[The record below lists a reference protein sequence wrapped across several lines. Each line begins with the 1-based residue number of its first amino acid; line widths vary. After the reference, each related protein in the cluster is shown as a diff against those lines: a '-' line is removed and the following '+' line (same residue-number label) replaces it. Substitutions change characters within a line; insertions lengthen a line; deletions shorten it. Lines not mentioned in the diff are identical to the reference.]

1 MPLYDPQSEQ
11 GLLLD
16 DIRAR
21 MGSMKFVDNQKQ
33 SLLSITI
40 FVACVTVSGLLFVP
54 FLQIQQVTRM
64 QGVNDDGTNSGSYYH
79 AAFAYHEKEI
89 SEKLNYAHFLP
100 LGSGSNNTNNN
111 QSSTLNQVKVIV
123 NYTVMD
129 PSVMNR
135 NMNTVM
141 HVYTSNGTL
150 IKRSSHGDGLII
162 NATTG
167 QSQLATS
174 ITDNRVKDVRAF
186 VFFTNAERNQNFS
199 SPLSINLTL
208 GQRIPQ

>member
-1 MPLYDPQSEQ
+1 MEFY
-11 GLLLD
+11 GNKKGNLLT
-16 DIRAR
+16 
-21 MGSMKFVDNQKQ
+21 
-33 SLLSITI
+33 ITI
-40 FVACVTVSGLLFVP
+40 FVVSVIVSGLLFVP
-54 FLQIQQVTRM
+54 FLQIQQLIMTRI
-64 QGVNDDGTNSGSYYH
+64 QGVNDDGTSSSSSSYYQ
-79 AAFAYHEKEI
+79 AAFGYHGKEI

-100 LGSGSNNTNNN
+100 LGVGSNNTNNGK
-111 QSSTLNQVKVIV
+111 SSTLNQVKVIV

-129 PSVMNR
+129 PSIMNR

-141 HVYTSNGTL
+141 HVYASNGTL
-150 IKRSSHGDGLII
+150 IKRSSHGDGLSI

-199 SPLSINLTL
+199 SPVNVNLTL
-208 GQRIPQ
+208 GQRLPK

>member
-1 MPLYDPQSEQ
+1 
-11 GLLLD
+11 
-16 DIRAR
+16 
-21 MGSMKFVDNQKQ
+21 MKFFDNQKR
-33 SLLSITI
+33 SLVSITT
-40 FVACVTVSGLLFVP
+40 FVACVTVTGLLFVP
-54 FLQIQQVTRM
+54 FLQIQQLTMTRI
-64 QGVNDDGTNSGSYYH
+64 QGVNNYDDAGSSSSYYH
-79 AAFAYHEKEI
+79 AAFAYHGKEI

-100 LGSGSNNTNNN
+100 LGAGSNNTNN
-111 QSSTLNQVKVIV
+111 SKSGTLNQVKVIV

-141 HVYTSNGTL
+141 HVHASNGTL

-174 ITDNRVKDVRAF
+174 ITDNRVKDVRAS
-186 VFFTNAERNQNFS
+186 VFFTNAERNKNFS
-199 SPLSINLTL
+199 NPVNVNLTL
-208 GQRIPQ
+208 GQRLPK

>member
-1 MPLYDPQSEQ
+1 
-11 GLLLD
+11 
-16 DIRAR
+16 
-21 MGSMKFVDNQKQ
+21 MKFFDNQKRI
-33 SLLSITI
+33 LVSITI
-40 FVACVTVSGLLFVP
+40 FVACITVSGLLFVP
-54 FLQIQQVTRM
+54 FLQIQRLIMTRI
-64 QGVNDDGTNSGSYYH
+64 QGVNDDGTGSISYYH
-79 AAFAYHEKEI
+79 AAFGYHGKEI
-89 SEKLNYAHFLP
+89 SEKLDYAHFLP
-100 LGSGSNNTNNN
+100 LGAGNNTTNTNK
-111 QSSTLNQVKVIV
+111 SSALNQVKVIV

-129 PSVMNR
+129 PSIMNR

-141 HVYTSNGTL
+141 HVHASNGTL

-199 SPLSINLTL
+199 NPVNVNLTV
-208 GQRIPQ
+208 GQRIPE

>member
-1 MPLYDPQSEQ
+1 M
-11 GLLLD
+11 
-16 DIRAR
+16 
-21 MGSMKFVDNQKQ
+21 
-33 SLLSITI
+33 
-40 FVACVTVSGLLFVP
+40 
-54 FLQIQQVTRM
+54 TRI
-64 QGVNDDGTNSGSYYH
+64 QGVNDDDGISSSISYYH
-79 AAFAYHEKEI
+79 AAFGYHGKEI

-100 LGSGSNNTNNN
+100 LGAGDNTTNTSK
-111 QSSTLNQVKVIV
+111 SSTLNQVKVIV

-129 PSVMNR
+129 PSIMNR

-141 HVYTSNGTL
+141 HVYASNGTL

-167 QSQLATS
+167 ESQLATS

-199 SPLSINLTL
+199 SPVNVNLTL
-208 GQRIPQ
+208 GQRIPE

>member
-1 MPLYDPQSEQ
+1 MEFY
-11 GLLLD
+11 GNKKGNLLT
-16 DIRAR
+16 
-21 MGSMKFVDNQKQ
+21 
-33 SLLSITI
+33 ITI
-40 FVACVTVSGLLFVP
+40 FVVSVIVSGLLFVP
-54 FLQIQQVTRM
+54 FLQTQQLIMTRI
-64 QGVNDDGTNSGSYYH
+64 QGVKDDGTSSSSSYYQ
-79 AAFAYHEKEI
+79 AAFGYHGKEI
-89 SEKLNYAHFLP
+89 SEKLDYAHFLP
-100 LGSGSNNTNNN
+100 LGAGSNNTNNSK
-111 QSSTLNQVKVIV
+111 SSTLNQVKVIV

-141 HVYTSNGTL
+141 HVHASNGTL

-199 SPLSINLTL
+199 NPVNVNLTL
-208 GQRIPQ
+208 GQRLPK